1 MKLKSLIR
9 ERSIP
14 VNFVGTESSLSE
26 KLRNQYQRQ
35 LENLMNSMNDDAK
48 KYIGQIIKFHNEDV
62 KITQIIVF
70 INYEG
75 EIDVEIKGNYN
86 RDA

>member
-1 MKLKSLIR
+1 MKLKNLIR
-9 ERSIP
+9 ERNIP

-48 KYIGQIIKFHNEDV
+48 KYIGQTIKFHDEDV